1 MFQSMSRF
9 ATVAV
14 VVLTL
19 VLLTVPAAQARSFDL
34 AGPSLSAGSGWVDA
48 ALSWLGQALFGEEP
62 AAQKQTTAA
71 SGVVLVS
78 DKDGY
83 GSLNSGSCIDPEGRP
98 RPCPR
103 D

>member
-34 AGPSLSAGSGWVDA
+34 AGPSLSAGSGWFDA
-48 ALSWLGQALFGEEP
+48 ALAWLGQIVFGEEKP
-62 AAQKQTTAA
+62 APQKATANA
-71 SGVVLVS
+71 FIPVGDLGS
-78 DKDGY
+78 
-83 GSLNSGSCIDPEGRP
+83 GSLNTGSCIDPEGRP
-98 RPCPR
+98 RPCPMF
-103 D
+103 

>member
-19 VLLTVPAAQARSFDL
+19 VLLSAPAVQARSFDL
-34 AGPSLSAGSGWVDA
+34 AGPSLSAGPGWFDA
-48 ALSWLGQALFGEEP
+48 ALSWLGQMLFGAEQP
-62 AAQKQTTAA
+62 APQQATANA
-71 SGVVLVS
+71 LISIG
-78 DKDGY
+78 GPGGN

-98 RPCPR
+98 RPCPLF
-103 D
+103 